1 MDYYPMCWTA
11 KYDEKKLRAYLDAHP
26 GVKYLL
32 GFNEPNFMYQ
42 ANLTPKDAAAK
53 WPKVDCLALHCYMNW
68 AGSHMWYATDYFYR
82 DLFDPQNETYGK
94 YPSLVELMEEYKK
107 ANGHFPRMMLTE
119 FCSWE
124 GDKDGFKLTPE
135 SQIDQMT
142 QKVQKMELSDLVEGY
157 AWFMANDNAA
167 VTPYYSIFRT
177 NWTDSELSALGQ
189 VYVHMSAFDKEHFY
203 APGSRIPAK
212 DYVDATT
219 DDKQVRLR
227 PNTEEGSDVPLQVE
241 FQKGSAAAYQIEV
254 PQDGTYKITLHCL
267 AATETALGITAD
279 EWQTTR
285 AVTVSTNGKWIDVED
300 NITLAA
306 GRHTLRMANLG
317 DASFL
322 INGAW

>member
-53 WPKVDCLALHCYMNW
+53 WPKVEKIAE
-68 AGSHMWYATDYFYR
+68 DYNLR
-82 DLFDPQNETYGK
+82 
-94 YPSLVELMEEYKK
+94 LVAPVLNFTGDHVGGRAWTPLEWIDEFIKQYK
-107 ANGHFPRMMLTE
+107 
-119 FCSWE
+119 
-124 GDKDGFKLTPE
+124 
-135 SQIDQMT
+135 
-142 QKVQKMELSDLVEGY
+142 QKNK
-157 AWFMANDNAA
+157 
-167 VTPYYSIFRT
+167 R
-177 NWTDSELSALGQ
+177 Q
-189 VYVHMSAFDKEHFY
+189 VYVHMSAFDKDYFY

-219 DDKQVRLR
+219 DDRQVRLR

-322 INGAW
+322 INSWTFAAE